1 MAKKAMR
8 KPQRETEPSDEHAR
22 IEQGRQVASERTEA
36 GVPVHREAE
45 QAVLGS
51 MILKPDVIDEAVLLL
66 SSDDFW
72 DEAHREIFA
81 QLVAMHG
88 EGKKFDVVLLAQRLT
103 AAKMLDLCGGVAY
116 LGELAMAVPTAG
128 YMVYYAG
135 IVREYAQRR
144 RLMMVSYDAI
154 ARSGDLGAPFPESLA
169 EAERGML
176 AIAEKE
182 AGEQHTATLHDI
194 LLESMEALETRRSG
208 QIVGQASGYE
218 ALDDILGGFRSGD
231 MVILAGRPSMGKT
244 AFACN
249 LALRSAR
256 DEQIPVLF
264 ISLEMGKL
272 LVAERLAAA
281 HSKIGLHAMQRGTA
295 TADERRQFVEAIGE
309 LASLSISIDDSP
321 SRTVGE
327 IGALARRHKR
337 KHGLG
342 LLVVDYLQLI
352 LPENLRDNRQDQV
365 ALMSRR
371 MKALARELNCPVVCI
386 AQLNREAA
394 KNSDTRPR
402 LHHLRESGAIEQ
414 DADTVL
420 LVHRESYYSH
430 QHPPEGHGDPAEL
443 IVAKQRNGP
452 TGTVKLLWFAASQ
465 RFEPAS
471 ARDEWEQGQF
481 FEGEAPPEPESETP
495 RTRRTRETHY

>member
-8 KPQRETEPSDEHAR
+8 KPQRQTEPSDEHAR

-51 MILKPDVIDEAVLLL
+51 MMLKPDVIDEAVLWL
-66 SSDDFW
+66 SYDDFW

-81 QLVAMHG
+81 QLAALHE
-88 EGKKFDVVLLAQRLT
+88 EGKKFDVLLLGNRLKS
-103 AAKMLDLCGGVAY
+103 AKMLELCGGAAY
-116 LGELAMAVPTAG
+116 LAELALVVPTAANL
-128 YMVYYAG
+128 VYYAQ
-135 IVREYAQRR
+135 IVREYSQRR
-144 RLMMVSYDAI
+144 RLMLIGYDCVNRA
-154 ARSGDLGAPFPESLA
+154 GDLGAPFPDSLA

-176 AIAEKE
+176 AVAEKE
-182 AGEQHTATLHDI
+182 AGAQHTRSLHDV
-194 LLESMEALETRRSG
+194 LLESMAALDARRSG
-208 QIVGQASGYE
+208 QIVGQPSGYA
-218 ALDDILGGFRSGD
+218 ALDDMLGGFRAGD
-231 MVILAGRPSMGKT
+231 LVILAGRPSMGKT

-249 LALRSAR
+249 LILRSAR

-264 ISLEMGKL
+264 ISLEMGSL

-281 HSKIGLHAMQRGTA
+281 HSKIDLHAMQRGTA
-295 TADERRQFVEAIGE
+295 TADERRQFCEATGE
-309 LASLSISIDDSP
+309 LAGLSVSLDDSP

-337 KHGLG
+337 KYGLG

-352 LPENLRDNRQDQV
+352 LPENPRDNRQDQV

-371 MKALARELNCPVVCI
+371 MKALARELGCPVVCV

-420 LVHRESYYSH
+420 LVHRESYYS
-430 QHPPEGHGDPAEL
+430 QQNPPAGQGDPAEL

-452 TGTVKLLWFAASQ
+452 TGTVKLLWFAGSQ

-481 FEGEAPPEPESETP
+481 FEGEAPPEPEPETP
-495 RTRRTRETHY
+495 RVRRTRETHY